1 MLIYKQRMCHV
12 YLFSDFPHKK
22 KLIWETQFIYFYSIL
37 NIQSLQRTVVQFI
50 NSWSLQVRREQISI
64 IMHVTLLDYFIFAD
78 FSILEAAK
86 HSPKQNMYNL
96 PEKGQMIIFSK
107 NEFSDSI
114 AV

>member
-22 KLIWETQFIYFYSIL
+22 KLIWETQFIYFYAIL

-64 IMHVTLLDYFIFAD
+64 IMHVTLLDYFILFLLISAYLKLQNTALSKICTIYQKKD
-78 FSILEAAK
+78 NWLFCRKMNFLIL
-86 HSPKQNMYNL
+86 
-96 PEKGQMIIFSK
+96 
-107 NEFSDSI
+107 
-114 AV
+114 